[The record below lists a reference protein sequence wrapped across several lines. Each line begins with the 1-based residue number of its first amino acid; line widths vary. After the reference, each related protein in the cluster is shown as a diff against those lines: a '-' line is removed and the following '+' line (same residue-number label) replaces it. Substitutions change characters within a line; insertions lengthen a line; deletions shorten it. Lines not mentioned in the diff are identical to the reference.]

1 VVEVPQDQVARA
13 SDAIYGL
20 LKVGHD
26 CLVLARAALMA
37 ACPPPSVRRERQR
50 QCDDEAR
57 VQT

>member
-20 LKVGHD
+20 LKVGNHD

-37 ACPPPSVRRERQR
+37 GCRPPVSAPRAAAAV
-50 QCDDEAR
+50 
-57 VQT
+57 